1 MGAREGKGRRLCGLA
16 ISQDG
21 REMEGGTRKKENKSI
36 RLPVRC
42 CYMAVPPVQWRILH
56 HCPPTLSFSLS
67 QSFIAQ
73 KRGALAT
80 WRQFPYTYPKS
91 QLLYALTSS
100 CTLVPNMKRTSYDLC
115 WSSLSALFVSVI
127 SFQSQTLPY
136 CFINDQISPL
146 RVLCNLVILSVS
158 VNQPPG

>member
-1 MGAREGKGRRLCGLA
+1 MGGRWREGGGRRKTKASGCQYAAVTWPSLQCSGA
-16 ISQDG
+16 SC
-21 REMEGGTRKKENKSI
+21 TTA
-36 RLPVRC
+36 LP
-42 CYMAVPPVQWRILH
+42 
-56 HCPPTLSFSLS
+56 LSLSLS

-127 SFQSQTLPY
+127 TFQSQTLPY

-146 RVLCNLVILSVS
+146 RVLCNLVIFESKVS
-158 VNQPPG
+158 CAN